1 MNECPGSA
9 LLSFH
14 SEQCSLIQLDLLVRG
29 RSQQVCDVREGG
41 GDLVVLSC
49 LRMMGFVFSER
60 LCGTALAEAC
70 LKLRSHYQ
78 CTLRW
83 DRERG
88 WMGGVWA
95 SGQPELP
102 GHLLRR
108 PHLSEKHLSEKQ
120 PSLADMLQCLLRWPL
135 TAGSLN
141 MSDCKVGDLDACNL
155 VLWPSGLQK
164 LAEGLGAQPHPLMP
178 F

>member
-9 LLSFH
+9 LFSFH

-29 RSQQVCDVREGG
+29 RSRQVCDVRAGG
-41 GDLVVLSC
+41 RDLVVLSC
-49 LRMMGFVFSER
+49 LRTTGFVFSER

-70 LKLRSHYQ
+70 LITEPLPVH
-78 CTLRW
+78 LRW

-108 PHLSEKHLSEKQ
+108 PHLSEKHGAALWLTCCSGFSGGRLQLVASTCQTVKWVI
-120 PSLADMLQCLLRWPL
+120 LML
-135 TAGSLN
+135 
-141 MSDCKVGDLDACNL
+141 VI
-155 VLWPSGLQK
+155 
-164 LAEGLGAQPHPLMP
+164 
-178 F
+178 